1 MKERISGIVLGT
13 VRHSDRHNVTSIY
26 TKERGRMSFLT
37 PAGAS
42 KKSRQT
48 QTRLL
53 PLSIIEAQINVAT
66 TRDLYILPT
75 VESLK
80 TWRTVYYN
88 PMKSTIVLFIS
99 EFLNRLLR
107 DATSEPNLWNFIVDS
122 IDYFDSTDNSTSIA
136 NFHIAFLI
144 GMAHLTG
151 IRPDIEEYHPG
162 MEFDMKAGQMVYPFS
177 IQSLNGIRIDTLRSA
192 FLPKLIRMNYANSK
206 FFRFNGK
213 ERSEVLNEILK
224 YFGCHFPGSDHLK
237 SLDILKEIFT

>member
-1 MKERISGIVLGT
+1 
-13 VRHSDRHNVTSIY
+13 
-26 TKERGRMSFLT
+26 MSFLT

-53 PLSIIEAQINVAT
+53 PLSIIEAQVNVAS
-66 TRDLYILPT
+66 TRELYILPAA
-75 VESLK
+75 EPIK
-80 TWRTVYYN
+80 IWRTVYYE
-88 PMKSTIVLFIS
+88 PVKSTIVLFLS

-122 IDYFDSTDNSTSIA
+122 IEYFDSTDNTTSVA

-144 GMAHLTG
+144 GIAHLTG
-151 IRPDIEEYHPG
+151 IRPDIEEYRQG

-177 IQSLNGIRIDTLRSA
+177 LQSLNGIRVDTVRSA
-192 FLPKLIRMNYANSK
+192 FLPKLIRMNYANSRC
-206 FFRFNGK
+206 FHFTGK

-237 SLDILKEIFT
+237 SLDILKEIFN